1 MSREAASGPAA
12 AWALPLSGG
21 WLPRSARGQGGVHAR
36 AELLLPSEG
45 CARDRRPRRAALT
58 ALATLARRR
67 KRNGGHKVEW
77 DDDRGL
83 NRDGMNLPAQCIYIG
98 CIDMEVTDEAEQEA
112 IEALL
117 LETYRWREEEG
128 S

>member
-1 MSREAASGPAA
+1 
-12 AWALPLSGG
+12 
-21 WLPRSARGQGGVHAR
+21 
-36 AELLLPSEG
+36 
-45 CARDRRPRRAALT
+45 
-58 ALATLARRR
+58 
-67 KRNGGHKVEW
+67 
-77 DDDRGL
+77 
-83 NRDGMNLPAQCIYIG
+83 MNLPAQCIYIG